1 MNPVEVDTLYDMVY
15 KYVKGFWSKLFF
27 NRKSWF
33 FDTLYYPIEYNTFK
47 QLLEEYK
54 KPLSGLSY
62 KYEVFDCDDFAEFF
76 AVWMKLRTGT
86 NGCGVALG
94 TYNGGGHAWNVC
106 LVNDGK
112 ANKVVFVE
120 PQSGEEIS
128 VNGNY
133 KLKAVIW

>member
-1 MNPVEVDTLYDMVY
+1 MNPVEVDTLYDMVFE
-15 KYVKGFWSKLFF
+15 YVKGFWSKLFF
-27 NRKSWF
+27 NIKSWF
-33 FDTLYYPIEYNTFK
+33 FDTQYYPIPYDTFK

-54 KPLSGLSY
+54 KALSGLSY

-76 AVWMKLRTGT
+76 AVWVKLRTNT
-86 NGCGVALG
+86 NGCGIALG
-94 TYNGGGHAWNVC
+94 VYNGYGHAWNVC
-106 LVNDGK
+106 LVSYNDK
-112 ANKVVFVE
+112 PKIVFVE